1 MNYNIEGAISAST
14 KERTDNAFNII
25 LPNFYDNSL
34 DGFIKSI
41 IFEIEIVGKTLT
53 VRTNQEGYKTLL
65 KTDLTEFQELL
76 EQEDVHIGITS
87 SMNQN
92 KKVIIE
98 DFKVSEVSVNE
109 KGELKIE
116 TNEAIPK
123 VKAGE
128 EVALLYSIK
137 STCGEKLKIYPD
149 EYSGNALKLI
159 INNEEVKPESIT
171 FDEENVQLKLIV
183 TETKENIYTALI
195 EFKGQPSSPAKFIVT
210 SSDVNRLELCEIDEN
225 NKYYLTSELE
235 QSKSYFYVPLC
246 VFDEYGNRKE
256 ATMAV
261 TSGIKIG
268 FPENII
274 PDTGN
279 VYCIRWR

>member
-1 MNYNIEGAISAST
+1 
-14 KERTDNAFNII
+14 
-25 LPNFYDNSL
+25 
-34 DGFIKSI
+34 
-41 IFEIEIVGKTLT
+41 
-53 VRTNQEGYKTLL
+53 
-65 KTDLTEFQELL
+65 
-76 EQEDVHIGITS
+76 
-87 SMNQN
+87 MNQN

-195 EFKGQPSSPAKFIVT
+195 EFKGQPSSPA
-210 SSDVNRLELCEIDEN
+210 
-225 NKYYLTSELE
+225 
-235 QSKSYFYVPLC
+235 
-246 VFDEYGNRKE
+246 
-256 ATMAV
+256 
-261 TSGIKIG
+261 
-268 FPENII
+268 
-274 PDTGN
+274 
-279 VYCIRWR
+279 